1 MRGKIVRAKKSN
13 CKRKNQF
20 GKRFPEMWACA
31 SFYIW
36 SGSRVLLSFWGGF
49 AKSLSNPAPKAKK
62 TSIFCGRESRFI
74 SAMFYV
80 CQLRVFCW
88 LVFKRHESYNGK
100 FIFGYTHCHH
110 SGAAIPR
117 AEVIFAQAKPA
128 GSVPWVTYYHWPRVQ
143 ISTLDTLQNRS
154 LRTHPYLLLHQI
166 HLRVWTPNEIDHF
179 GRRSNQNSIRSLLPA
194 IWQIFKKGFT
204 SFRNCLIK
212 SKENKWWLLDGKNT
226 FL

>member
-1 MRGKIVRAKKSN
+1 MNVDFTHPENKTKYFQELEILLCIRSSMQNILKVKSCLTWSTLDERKNCMSKKSN

-20 GKRFPEMWACA
+20 GKWFPEMWACA

-62 TSIFCGRESRFI
+62 TYIFCGRESRFI

-100 FIFGYTHCHH
+100 FIFGYTLPPQQRGSHTTSWSHFCAGKA
-110 SGAAIPR
+110 SRQR
-117 AEVIFAQAKPA
+117 AM
-128 GSVPWVTYYHWPRVQ
+128 GY
-143 ISTLDTLQNRS
+143 ISTSTGPECRFLPSTLYK
-154 LRTHPYLLLHQI
+154 TE
-166 HLRVWTPNEIDHF
+166 V
-179 GRRSNQNSIRSLLPA
+179 
-194 IWQIFKKGFT
+194 
-204 SFRNCLIK
+204 
-212 SKENKWWLLDGKNT
+212 
-226 FL
+226 

>member
-20 GKRFPEMWACA
+20 GKWFPEMWACA

-100 FIFGYTHCHH
+100 FIFGYTLPPQRGSHTTSWSHFCAGKASRQRAMGYILPLAQSADFYPRH
-110 SGAAIPR
+110 STKQKFKDPP
-117 AEVIFAQAKPA
+117 IF
-128 GSVPWVTYYHWPRVQ
+128 TF
-143 ISTLDTLQNRS
+143 
-154 LRTHPYLLLHQI
+154 
-166 HLRVWTPNEIDHF
+166 TPNISQSGD
-179 GRRSNQNSIRSLLPA
+179 A
-194 IWQIFKKGFT
+194 K
-204 SFRNCLIK
+204 RNWPL
-212 SKENKWWLLDGKNT
+212 
-226 FL
+226 

>member
-1 MRGKIVRAKKSN
+1 MRGKIVWAKKSN

-88 LVFKRHESYNGK
+88 LVFKRHGSYNGK
-100 FIFGYTHCHH
+100 FIFGVHTATTAGQPYHELKSFLRRQSQQAACHGLH
-110 SGAAIPR
+110 TTTGPECR
-117 AEVIFAQAKPA
+117 FLP
-128 GSVPWVTYYHWPRVQ
+128 
-143 ISTLDTLQNRS
+143 STL
-154 LRTHPYLLLHQI
+154 Y
-166 HLRVWTPNEIDHF
+166 
-179 GRRSNQNSIRSLLPA
+179 
-194 IWQIFKKGFT
+194 
-204 SFRNCLIK
+204 
-212 SKENKWWLLDGKNT
+212 
-226 FL
+226 